1 MEYLFSFF
9 WRKYNCMFAPLNKK
23 FKDFE
28 MYHIRWV
35 IPFPCHFPFVSTA
48 IFPYLII
55 ANNITLG
62 IFSLSICF
70 WWSRLHSFSL
80 WSTLFVIETRR
91 SCPPCWVRKSTR
103 GFCPN
108 SPRFPFR
115 HALQEFPAQL
125 SIQVVLFLLSEGWF
139 NARRKTS
146 AKTQ

>member
-1 MEYLFSFF
+1 MTWNIFSHSSEESTTV
-9 WRKYNCMFAPLNKK
+9 CLPTLNKNLK
-23 FKDFE
+23 ILKCV
-28 MYHIRWV
+28 IV

-48 IFPYLII
+48 IFPDLII
-55 ANNITLG
+55 SNNITLG

-115 HALQEFPAQL
+115 HSLQEFPAQL
-125 SIQVVLFLLSEGWF
+125 SIQVVLFLLSEGQF
-139 NARRKTS
+139 TATRKTS
-146 AKTQ
+146 ANTQ